1 MPRTTNPVF
10 RKWIIR
16 GISLGGLVGLFLLL
30 GGFLT
35 WTSPTIIQ
43 NLLVDRIRNSFLDTK
58 VHLDGVQV
66 NLWGGITAN
75 GLRLGR
81 GNGFDSVD
89 FLNIPKAQIVHD
101 KEAILEGRLAIRK
114 IELFQPSLRI
124 IRNPNG
130 SLNVDG
136 MIRQTPGDTGELPSW
151 SVHQG
156 QVVFE
161 DRLKS
166 AEGTRLPNL
175 EIRDLK
181 LTGMQDTTNKVRFE
195 MSGHGDWLG
204 PLALVGQRIGR
215 KSPMVMD
222 LRLDSIAIKAGLLP
236 VVSQMDPSMA
246 SWIRQLSGTLQVKA
260 RGEIPPEANSTI
272 PLPRSIQISLRDGAW
287 GLPVGDV
294 RIEKLEGEM
303 EAGIKG
309 IDKLELRG
317 KWNGSTILAQMGK
330 WDIPWDPKLPK
341 WTSEQFPN
349 EIHVEIKGVRITQE
363 MLQSFGPA
371 LTKMQRSF
379 QPEGLADIFMVVRKG
394 KALPISNEIGSAL
407 GAVPEIDLDIRP
419 LGMNFVPEVFP
430 YQIRDAKGKILCK
443 IRQGMAEMVDVEVQG
458 KTAGG
463 GDIQV
468 QARGKGRNGWES
480 LNVKVDVQ
488 NAPIDMELRQ
498 ALSLKHREAF
508 DQFQPSGRID
518 LKILA
523 DKVPGLEKLQT
534 DIEVRVKE
542 SKLVYRAFPYPLENV
557 SGILKF
563 KDANWFCEGF
573 KGENLGA
580 MVYLDGRS
588 WQFNEISPGSPATL
602 RILIR
607 AENLPADNRLRT
619 ALDVPQLQKNGN
631 LALIWDE
638 VGPEGLLRI
647 DADVVDR
654 PDAGVGLEI
663 KLKVHDGQFRP
674 KQMPYVFERVSG
686 TCQIQAGR
694 AIIENLKAHHGSS
707 KWQMAKATALFSDKG
722 GLNLK
727 LFQVQADPLVL
738 DPAAIRVL
746 PIPLRRGLTGVTM
759 EGPIGVKL
767 DLAMDFPADS
777 KRMVVSEW
785 DGQAFLRGTKIHAG
799 LKFENLRGAIHSRGK
814 HNGQSWNGVSGR
826 MLFEE
831 LSVFGQ
837 KLEQVSG
844 RFEIPVDEPSS
855 LRFADL
861 QGKLYGGQIGGEA
874 RIDFLAT
881 TRYDLLL
888 KATQIRLDEFGRV
901 NLGDANSIQGLAAA
915 TLHLGGIGTDFQG
928 LRGYGSIDVPQG
940 KLYKLPVFLDLI
952 KTFGFRIPDGT
963 AFEQAHAL
971 FSVDGALLRFQQLDL
986 FGNAISLRGKGI
998 VPMDGRNM
1006 SLEFRTDW
1014 ARAAQFLPTGFD
1026 SVPNAISEQM
1036 FLVKVQGNLKNPK
1049 IEREILPGLTQ
1060 PFRKVFRQGLF
1071 GTAGSQRPG
1080 DQ

>member
-16 GISLGGLVGLFLLL
+16 GISVGGLVGLFLLL

-35 WTSPTIIQ
+35 WTSPAIIQ
-43 NLLVDRIRNSFLDTK
+43 NLLVDRIRNSLNDTK
-58 VHLDGVQV
+58 VHVDGVHV

-89 FLNIPKAQIVHD
+89 FLNIPRAQIVHD
-101 KEAILEGRLAIRK
+101 KEAILEGRLAIRR

-136 MIRQTPGDTGELPSW
+136 MIRQSAAVTGELPSW

-161 DRLKS
+161 DRLKTNDGS
-166 AEGTRLPNL
+166 RLPNL

-181 LTGMQDTTNKVRFE
+181 LAGMQDTSNKVRFE

-204 PLALVGQRIGR
+204 PLALVGQRVGR

-236 VVSQMDPSMA
+236 VIAQMDPGIA

-260 RGEIPPEANSTI
+260 RGEIPPDANSAI
-272 PLPRSIQISLRDGAW
+272 PLPRSIQISLREGTW
-287 GLPVGDV
+287 GLPVGDM

-303 EAGIKG
+303 DAGFQG
-309 IDKLELRG
+309 IEKLELRG
-317 KWNGSTILAQMGK
+317 KWNGANILARMGK

-341 WTSEQFPN
+341 LTSQEYPN
-349 EIHVEIKGVRITQE
+349 EVQVEVKSIRINQE
-363 MLQSFGPA
+363 LLQSFGPS
-371 LTKMQRSF
+371 LTGMQKSF
-379 QPEGLADIFMVVRKG
+379 QPDGLADIFIVVRKG
-394 KALPISNEIGSAL
+394 KKDQILNAKEVAH
-407 GAVPEIDLDIRP
+407 GAVPEIDLEIRP
-419 LGMNFVPEVFP
+419 LGMKFVPEVFP
-430 YQIRDAKGKILCK
+430 YQIREGKGKIICK
-443 IRQGMAEMVDVEVQG
+443 IRQGMLQMVDVEVHG
-458 KTAGG
+458 KTAGD
-463 GDIQV
+463 GDIRV
-468 QARGKGRNGWES
+468 IAHGKGRNGWES
-480 LNVKVDVQ
+480 LIVKVDVN
-488 NAPIDMELRQ
+488 NAPIDLELRQ
-498 ALSLKHREAF
+498 ALIPKHRETF
-508 DQFQPSGRID
+508 DLFQPSGRAD
-518 LKILA
+518 LNILVEKI
-523 DKVPGLEKLQT
+523 PGLEKLKT
-534 DIEVRVKE
+534 DIEVRVKD
-542 SKLVYRAFPYPLENV
+542 SKIVYRAFPYPLENV
-557 SGILKF
+557 SGLLKF
-563 KDANWFCEGF
+563 KEGNWFCESFQGD
-573 KGENLGA
+573 NLGA
-580 MVYLDGRS
+580 KVYLDGRS

-602 RILIR
+602 RILLR

-654 PDAGVGLEI
+654 PEIGNGLEI
-663 KLKVHDGQFRP
+663 KLKVHDGQFRL
-674 KQMPYVFERVSG
+674 KQMPYLFEGVSG
-686 TCQIQAGR
+686 TCQIQTGR
-694 AIIENLKAHHGSS
+694 AEIDNLKAHHGSS
-707 KWQMAKATALFSDKG
+707 RWQMAKATALFSDKG
-722 GLNLK
+722 GLHLK
-727 LFQVQADPLVL
+727 LFQVQADPLIL
-738 DPAAIRVL
+738 DPATIRVL
-746 PIPLRRGLTGVTM
+746 PIPLRRGLTGVTLD
-759 EGPIGVKL
+759 GPIGVKL

-777 KRMVVSEW
+777 KRLVVSEW
-785 DGQAFLRGTKIHAG
+785 DGKAFLRDTTISTG
-799 LKFENLRGAIHSRGK
+799 LSFENLRGAIHTRGK

-831 LSVFGQ
+831 MSVFGQ

-844 RFEIPVDEPSS
+844 RFEIPVDEPNS

-861 QGKLYGGQIGGEA
+861 QGKLYGGQVGGEA

-888 KATQIRLDEFGRV
+888 KATQIRLEEFGRA

-998 VPMDGRNM
+998 VPMDGRNIA
-1006 SLEFRTDW
+1006 LEFRTDW

-1036 FLVKVQGNLKNPK
+1036 FLVKVQGSLKNPK

-1060 PFRKVFRQGLF
+1060 PFRKVFRQGWF
-1071 GTAGSQRPG
+1071 GTTGSQRPG